1 MINQLYQY
9 LQKINLPN
17 TELMNSRFNSCEIVH
32 ELELKGV
39 KNLYQTIE
47 YIHQLPYCRISD
59 NTNYHLVLKE
69 QRGTCT
75 PKHALIAEL
84 ASSLNIPLYLKA
96 GIVIMN
102 ANNAP
107 KIAPILKKYQLNEII
122 EAHTYLEY
130 EHHQLDITFPEKT
143 NFKMTYPL
151 LKERNLTLHDL
162 GEIKMAW
169 HKEAMKEFLLTQH
182 LPYDLDQIWEIR
194 EQCILA
200 LSTEKT

>member
-1 MINQLYQY
+1 MVNLLYRY

-17 TELMNSRFNSCEIVH
+17 PELIQSCEIADD
-32 ELELKGV
+32 LLSKGV
-39 KNLYQTIE
+39 ANLYQAIE
-47 YIHQLPYCRISD
+47 YTHLLPYCRISD
-59 NTNYHLVLKE
+59 STNYHLVLKE

-84 ASSLNIPLYLKA
+84 ASSFHIPLHLKA
-96 GIVIMN
+96 GIIIMN
-102 ANNAP
+102 ADNAP
-107 KIAPILKKYQLNEII
+107 KIVPVLKKYQLNEII

-130 EHHQLDITFPEKT
+130 EHHHLDITFPEKT
-143 NFKMTYPL
+143 NFKMTFPL
-151 LKERNLTLHDL
+151 LKERNLTLQDL

-194 EQCILA
+194 EQCIQA
-200 LSTEKT
+200 LSTEIT

>member
-1 MINQLYQY
+1 MINLLYRY

-17 TELMNSRFNSCEIVH
+17 PELIQSCEIADN
-32 ELELKGV
+32 LLSKGV
-39 KNLYQTIE
+39 ATLYQAIE
-47 YIHQLPYCRISD
+47 YIHLLPYCRISD
-59 NTNYHLVLKE
+59 STNYHLVLKE

-75 PKHALIAEL
+75 PKHALIAGL
-84 ASSLNIPLYLKA
+84 ASSLHIPLHLKA
-96 GIVIMN
+96 GIILMN

-107 KIAPILKKYQLNEII
+107 KIAPVLKKYQLNEII

-143 NFKMTYPL
+143 NFKMTFPL

-162 GEIKMAW
+162 SEIKMAW

-194 EQCILA
+194 EQCVQA
-200 LSTEKT
+200 LSTEIT